1 MMMQGKSKD
10 SARSCPFCRKLAARE
25 RDRSE
30 VTQLEKLI
38 ESCNGEACMQLGSF
52 ISQGDFGLEVDN
64 VKATELFL
72 KAGKL
77 GCAGGYFNLGEF
89 YRAVEVDE
97 KKAQA
102 EIIEA
107 IVKVEKE
114 IVETGDILANI
125 TLFDNLEKSN
135 VISDDIKIKVSE
147 GQKTDEYINTFSE
160 K

>member
-1 MMMQGKSKD
+1 M
-10 SARSCPFCRKLAARE
+10 
-25 RDRSE
+25 
-30 VTQLEKLI
+30 LEDIQNTVAELNKI
-38 ESCNGEACMQLGSF
+38 
-52 ISQGDFGLEVDN
+52 LEM
-64 VKATELFL
+64 K
-72 KAGKL
+72 K
-77 GCAGGYFNLGEF
+77 
-89 YRAVEVDE
+89 VEVDE